1 MDYCGCKQ
9 NLLAQLLLDTEDQLQ
24 EACVVL
30 RPQTVVLKSVE
41 ELETETHRKTQRRRE
56 TQRETE
62 RRTEAGCRKKGI
74 FSGCGL
80 GFKLPPGKDVR
91 KQQLGLTLTPTFFI
105 ELYLLPPSHRRIR
118 THHHPYSLSIIY
130 IPPLN
135 STNHHPHPP
144 AIIFTHPQSSSPIHH
159 HPHSFFAPNI
169 FSPIHST
176 HLHSHPPKRYFAL
189 ILLSGV

>member
-80 GFKLPPGKDVR
+80 GLKLPPGKDVR

-105 ELYLLPPSHRRIR
+105 ELYLLPPSH
-118 THHHPYSLSIIY
+118 
-130 IPPLN
+130 
-135 STNHHPHPP
+135 PHPP
-144 AIIFTHPQSSSPIHH
+144 SSLLTQYHLHPPTELHQPSSSPTCHHLHPPTIILTYPPPSSLILRTKHLLTHPQYPSS
-159 HPHSFFAPNI
+159 
-169 FSPIHST
+169 FSPTKEVFRTNSSKWRVIN
-176 HLHSHPPKRYFAL
+176 
-189 ILLSGV
+189 